1 MMVDYESFGDWI
13 YYKEEKIEVKFGKWI
28 FGGVDWS
35 GLEFC
40 GE

>member
-1 MMVDYESFGDWI
+1 MKVLVIEFI
-13 YYKEEKIEVKFGKWI
+13 QYKEVGNMEVKFGKWV